1 MVVVA
6 VGSTLSTAV
15 VVVAPVVSVCVKD
28 GGPPGWVDVDDNDN
42 DARGD
47 GKAGVVIG
55 VCAAGE
61 DDVVVAG
68 CRGEL

>member
-6 VGSTLSTAV
+6 VGSTLSAAV
-15 VVVAPVVSVCVKD
+15 AVVAPVVSVCVKN
-28 GGPPGWVDVDDNDN
+28 GGFPGWIDVDDN

-47 GKAGVVIG
+47 RKAGVVIG

-68 CRGEL
+68 CREEF